1 MLKIFYV
8 NLDDSHDRNQQMIKQ
23 LDGLGLTYE
32 RISAVY
38 GKDLTDEQ
46 KSFVNYHD
54 FLLRMKRPIQD
65 GEIGCA
71 MSHRLIW
78 QKMLDNNIEYA
89 LILEDDVVINNQLLD
104 IINYSTNHQN
114 FDLINLSSTFPYDL
128 DPNQIRT
135 LLGSKHRVVRD
146 SHTADEFAKLDWSK
160 NWKIYALQALAQDCV
175 ACECDPAPALASG
188 YLLSNKGAKSF
199 LQASNVLDVPIDNV
213 WRYAD
218 GELRQAF
225 LAKPL
230 IVQSDIDSN
239 IGDRTKMVQL
249 TLMQKLK
256 RAMLKRKPN
265 PRHADVKRMYH
276 VK

>member
-54 FLLRMKRPIQD
+54 FLLRMKRPMQD

-78 QKMLDNNIEYA
+78 QKMLDDNIEYA
-89 LILEDDVVINNQLLD
+89 LILEDDVVIDEDVLSVIHCPSFYQ
-104 IINYSTNHQN
+104 S
-114 FDLINLSSTFPYDL
+114 FDFLNLSSNFPYN
-128 DPNQIRT
+128 PNRAYLTQLLANQPTAIRT
-135 LLGSKHRVVRD
+135 EQNNNL
-146 SHTADEFAKLDWSK
+146 WSK
-160 NWKIYALQALAQDCV
+160 IDWGKHWKIYKLHQHQKII

-199 LQASNVLDVPIDNV
+199 LQASHVLDVPIDNV
-213 WRYAD
+213 WRHAD

-225 LAKPL
+225 LPKPL
-230 IVQSDIDSN
+230 IIQSDIDSN
-239 IGDRTKMVQL
+239 IGDRTKTVQL